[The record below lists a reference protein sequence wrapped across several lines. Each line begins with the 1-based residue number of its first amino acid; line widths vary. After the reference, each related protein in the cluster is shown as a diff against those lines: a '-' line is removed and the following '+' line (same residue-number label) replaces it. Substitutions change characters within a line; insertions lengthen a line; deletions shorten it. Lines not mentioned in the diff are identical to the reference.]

1 MISLVFYGQTNYNSS
16 ICPFGSGIIISE
28 ADAFYH
34 RANTEDKSLIN
45 SFYKEMT
52 GKESVIR
59 QFFDYSRKRAAEMG
73 PDSVYNFSIGNPSVP
88 APDSVTRAM
97 QELIANEDPVTLHGY
112 SPTLGLP
119 STKKAIADSLN
130 RRFGM
135 QYTPGHIF
143 PTSGA
148 AGALAHAL
156 RAVTKPGDTVIT
168 FAPYF
173 PEYIPYVTGTGAE
186 LKVVPADPTSFQINF
201 EKLEEYLTPDV
212 AAVLI
217 NSPNNPSG
225 IVYTTDTVKRLAAL
239 LEERQK
245 EYGHEIFLITDEPYR
260 EIIFEG
266 TDSPFISK
274 LYDNSICCYSFSKS
288 LSLPG
293 ERIGY
298 LAVNPAAKDAE
309 LIVPMCGQISRFTG
323 HNCPS
328 SLMQRAIEGELDNT
342 SDLSIYE
349 KNAVI
354 LYDALTEIGYS
365 IVRPGGTFYM
375 FPRSPIA
382 DANEFCWTGAKEL
395 GLIIVP
401 GDSFE
406 CPGHFRISYCVPTEQ
421 IEKSI
426 PLFRKLYE
434 RFV

>member
-1 MISLVFYGQTNYNSS
+1 MIN
-16 ICPFGSGIIISE
+16 E
-28 ADAFYH
+28 
-34 RANTEDKSLIN
+34 
-45 SFYKEMT
+45 FYKEMT
-52 GKESVIR
+52 KKESVIR
-59 QFFDYSRKRAAEMG
+59 QFFDFSRKRASEMG
-73 PDSVYNFSIGNPSVP
+73 PDSVFNFSIGNPSVP
-88 APDSVTRAM
+88 APDSVTKAM
-97 QELIANEDPVTLHGY
+97 QDLLQNEDPVTLHGY

-119 STKKAIADSLN
+119 STKAAIAESLN
-130 RRFGM
+130 KRFGM
-135 QYTPGHIF
+135 DYTPEMIF

-148 AGALAHAL
+148 AGALSHAL

-173 PEYIPYVTGTGAE
+173 PEYIPYVTGTGAV
-186 LKVVPADPTSFQINF
+186 LKVVPADPSTFQINF
-201 EKLEEYLTPDV
+201 DKFSEMMSPEV
-212 AAVLI
+212 SAVLI

-225 IVYTTDTVKRLAAL
+225 IVYTTETIEKLAKL
-239 LEERQK
+239 LTEKQE

-260 EIIFEG
+260 EIIFAG

-274 LYDNSICCYSFSKS
+274 FYDNSICCYSFSKS

-298 LAVNPAAKDAE
+298 VAVNPKAHDAE
-309 LIVPMCGQISRFTG
+309 KIVPMCGQISRFTG

-328 SLMQRAIEGELDNT
+328 SLMQRAIEGELYNT

-349 KNAVI
+349 ENALL
-354 LYDALTEIGYS
+354 LYDALTKIGYN
-365 IVRPGGTFYM
+365 VVKPGGTFYM
-375 FPRSPIA
+375 FPKSPIE

-421 IEKSI
+421 IRKAI
-426 PLFRKLYE
+426 PLFEKL
-434 RFV
+434 FNMFS

>member
-1 MISLVFYGQTNYNSS
+1 MIN
-16 ICPFGSGIIISE
+16 
-28 ADAFYH
+28 A
-34 RANTEDKSLIN
+34 
-45 SFYKEMT
+45 FYKEMT

-59 QFFDYSRKRAAEMG
+59 QFFDYSRKRAAELG
-73 PDSVYNFSIGNPSVP
+73 PDSVLNFSIGNPSVP
-88 APDSVTRAM
+88 APESATRAM
-97 QELIANEDPVTLHGY
+97 QTLLAEEDPVTLHGY
-112 SPTLGLP
+112 SPTLGQP
-119 STKKAIADSLN
+119 TTKAAIAASLN

-135 QYTPGHIF
+135 DYKAEHIF

-148 AGALAHAL
+148 AGALSHAL

-173 PEYIPYVTGTGAE
+173 PEYIPYVTGTGAK
-186 LKVVPADPTSFQINF
+186 LVVVPADISSFQINF
-201 EKLEEYLTPDV
+201 EKLEELFTPEV
-212 AAVLI
+212 SAILI

-225 IVYTTDTVKRLAAL
+225 IVYTTATIERLAAL
-239 LEERQK
+239 MTKKQE

-260 EIIFEG
+260 EIVFEG

-274 LYDNSICCYSFSKS
+274 FYDNSLCCYSFSKS

-298 LAVNPAAKDAE
+298 MAVNPKAVDAE
-309 LIVPMCGQISRFTG
+309 KIVPMCGQISRFTG

-328 SLMQRAIEGELDNT
+328 SLMQRAIEPVLDET

-349 KNAVI
+349 RNAVL
-354 LYDALTEIGYS
+354 LYDALTRIGYS
-365 IVRPGGTFYM
+365 VVKPGGTFYM
-375 FPRSPIA
+375 FPKAPVE
-382 DANEFCWTGAKEL
+382 DANEFCWTAAKEL

-421 IEKSI
+421 IERAI
-426 PLFRKLYE
+426 PLFEELFRRYA
-434 RFV
+434 